1 MYGNSVQEDVDMRYF
16 IVVVLALLCTSL
28 FAADAT
34 VKSNATNWL
43 ITVGGEEY
51 AIPKTVDMEVA
62 VEAAKQQHRGVK
74 PVQPT
79 TTSSSVVAAAP
90 VPRVAPVETPRVVQ
104 PVAVFNPLTIT
115 TPSVVCRT

>member
-1 MYGNSVQEDVDMRYF
+1 MRYF
-16 IVVVLALLCTSL
+16 LVVVLALLCTSL

-34 VKSNATNWL
+34 IKSNATNWL

-74 PVQPT
+74 SVQPT
-79 TTSSSVVAAAP
+79 ATLSGIVAVAP
-90 VPRVAPVETPRVVQ
+90 VQRVAPVETSRVVQ
-104 PVAVFNPLTIT
+104 PVTVFNPLAIAA
-115 TPSVVCRT
+115 PSVVCRT